1 MEEPNRLTGPSTSR
15 ARAGLG
21 GAGRLL
27 PARARL
33 AAIIA
38 RLRILKIHDN
48 ANNSVKQR
56 RAGYIVAE
64 PFSSHVFSN
73 TVDVG

>member
-1 MEEPNRLTGPSTSR
+1 M
-15 ARAGLG
+15 
-21 GAGRLL
+21 L